1 MSIQGDVKRNDVG
14 QTITGPWLHALPT
27 VDATVNGPSTYAFTA
42 DVTLTAGES
51 VVLNS
56 DSQWA
61 KTDANT
67 SSLYL
72 GLKGIVVI
80 GGAADAYVLVALP
93 GSIVYLTAFATL
105 TVGTCYFVSETAGA
119 ITATM
124 PTTGTSGQIRAGVAV
139 HADMLYVTMD
149 SATAV
154 SGA

>member
-27 VDATVNGPSTYAFTA
+27 VDATVNGPSTYAFVA
-42 DVTLTAGES
+42 GATLAAGDC

-56 DSQWA
+56 SSKWVL
-61 KTDANT
+61 TDANT
-67 SSLYL
+67 ASLYL

-80 GGAADAYVLVALP
+80 GGASDAYVLVALP

-105 TVGTCYFVSETAGA
+105 TVGTSYFLSETAGA
-119 ITATM
+119 LTATM
-124 PTTGTSGQIRAGVAV
+124 PTTGTSGQVRVGVAV
-139 HADMLYVTMD
+139 HADMMYVTMD